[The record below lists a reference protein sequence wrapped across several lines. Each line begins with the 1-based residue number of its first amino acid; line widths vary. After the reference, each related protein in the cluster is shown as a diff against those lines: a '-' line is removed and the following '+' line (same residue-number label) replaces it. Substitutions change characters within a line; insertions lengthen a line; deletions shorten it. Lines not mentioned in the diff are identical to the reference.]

1 VPPEKI
7 VTDHAPDG
15 QAYLFMMAGTIQCF
29 VRPARRALMRW
40 QAICRPTSA
49 SCSNG
54 SIALRRCS
62 NPNDAGFDCTLDK
75 ALMENLADLGAHPTM
90 REHGV
95 PAAGVDHG
103 GGTRG
108 LAQIPRRRLVQLLS
122 ALRACGPERS
132 GPLADAQ
139 RPSCVERAKHDK
151 FASGVLRWRPVTI
164 CLEALRDSLRTG
176 VASSIRNQ
184 SFEANA
190 PNPAPTRTG

>member
-1 VPPEKI
+1 MAQRKMGLDPIGQNLP
-7 VTDHAPDG
+7 DFGPDG
-15 QAYLFMMAGTIQCF
+15 RAYLFVLDVPADFEGLSGFREIVCF

-108 LAQIPRRRLVQLLS
+108 LAQIPRRRLMQLLS

-132 GPLADAQ
+132 GPLVDAQ
-139 RPSCVERAKHDK
+139 RPSCVERAKH
-151 FASGVLRWRPVTI
+151 
-164 CLEALRDSLRTG
+164 
-176 VASSIRNQ
+176 
-184 SFEANA
+184 
-190 PNPAPTRTG
+190 